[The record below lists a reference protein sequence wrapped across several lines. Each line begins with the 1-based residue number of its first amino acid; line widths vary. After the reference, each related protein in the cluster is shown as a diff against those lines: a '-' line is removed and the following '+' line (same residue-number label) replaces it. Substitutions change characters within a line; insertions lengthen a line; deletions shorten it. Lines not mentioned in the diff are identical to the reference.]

1 MKKGKRTIKRIK
13 NKLYANR
20 ASAKMLAQ
28 VRYLTGYE
36 DPEVDYNRTIQ
47 RFVPADRQ
55 ADRKYMRKLKK
66 DILFSE
72 MYYGMDAIEYFRYR
86 FEDLS
91 DKARKT
97 YVGRREV
104 VRALMKLET
113 PETRELFRDK
123 YKTYKRFE
131 KYYKRDIVKV
141 GAEDK
146 DIFLSFCEKHDTAMV
161 KPYNSRQGWGVH
173 KVELKTD
180 EQREQVFREI
190 VEEGCCVV
198 EEVLNQG
205 YEIAKYHPQSANTL
219 RVITNVNGGDPEII
233 LCTAR
238 FGTGDSVIDN
248 GCVSAGVDLETGTII
263 TPGREAQ
270 KSGRHLR
277 HPDTGYPIL
286 GATVP
291 YWDELVAFAKEIAM
305 VVPEQRIVGWDLAL
319 SVDGWVIIE
328 GNTRPGLQ
336 VLAGDGVGVRSILER
351 ITR

>member
-13 NKLYANR
+13 NKLYANK
-20 ASAKMLAQ
+20 ASAKVLAQ

-47 RFVPADRQ
+47 RFVSEDKR
-55 ADRKYMRKLKK
+55 ADRKYMKKLKK

-113 PETRELFRDK
+113 PEPRELFRDK

-146 DIFLSFCEKHDTAMV
+146 DIFLSFCEKRDGQAVCFPSGMGR
-161 KPYNSRQGWGVH
+161 PQGRAQDRRAARAGIPRDRRGGLLCRRGSAQSGV
-173 KVELKTD
+173 
-180 EQREQVFREI
+180 
-190 VEEGCCVV
+190 
-198 EEVLNQG
+198 
-205 YEIAKYHPQSANTL
+205 
-219 RVITNVNGGDPEII
+219 
-233 LCTAR
+233 
-238 FGTGDSVIDN
+238 
-248 GCVSAGVDLETGTII
+248 
-263 TPGREAQ
+263 
-270 KSGRHLR
+270 
-277 HPDTGYPIL
+277 
-286 GATVP
+286 
-291 YWDELVAFAKEIAM
+291 
-305 VVPEQRIVGWDLAL
+305 
-319 SVDGWVIIE
+319 
-328 GNTRPGLQ
+328 
-336 VLAGDGVGVRSILER
+336 
-351 ITR
+351 